1 MFVGKIIIN
10 TINIFFFFDSIESL
24 EKQHKKN
31 KNKCH
36 IHIFI
41 HYEYS
46 TERKFDRRNS
56 CTVNFPDHDRLQL

>member
-24 EKQHKKN
+24 EKQKQMSY
-31 KNKCH
+31 
-36 IHIFI
+36 IHC
-41 HYEYS
+41 EYS

-56 CTVNFPDHDRLQL
+56 CTVNLPDHDRLQL